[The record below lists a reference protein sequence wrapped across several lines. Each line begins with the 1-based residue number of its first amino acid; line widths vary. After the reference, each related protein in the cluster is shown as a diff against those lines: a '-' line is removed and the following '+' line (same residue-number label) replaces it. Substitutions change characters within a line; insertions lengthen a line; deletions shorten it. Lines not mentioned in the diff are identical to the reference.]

1 MKISIT
7 IPEQKF
13 IIEGEEI
20 DQAIEKFFIDK
31 VSKGDINY
39 YEEILCD
46 ICEQP
51 EDEDGRCNCT
61 NEDSKI

>member
-7 IPEQKF
+7 IPAQNF
-13 IIEGEEI
+13 IIQGEDL
-20 DQAIEKFFIDK
+20 DQTIEKFFIDK

-51 EDEDGRCNCT
+51 EDDDGRCKCT
-61 NEDSKI
+61 NADSEI